1 MVGVSDERILPRRHE
16 VAPLPI
22 LETVV
27 AEGIS
32 LHISLMLEVS
42 PERGQVIGVEGLIR
56 HGRTGTRIQPLMRSD
71 IPRFVSEI
79 DVLRTH
85 QTILCIQVL
94 GRSLRRVAEL
104 GQEDIVPSRRE
115 IQAKGLSSLA
125 FAQVIELEGYL
136 LRRYGLVLATR
147 LPVLTRIGADNR
159 RDLVELHRGL
169 RHEIGCLQMDAYS
182 IEVAMVSPL

>member
-32 LHISLMLEVS
+32 LHIPLMLEVS
-42 PERGQVIGVEGLIR
+42 PERGLVIGVEGLIR
-56 HGRTGTRIQPLMRSD
+56 YGRTSTSIHPLMRSD
-71 IPRFVSEI
+71 ISRFMREI

-125 FAQVIELEGYL
+125 FAQVIELEGHL

-182 IEVAMVSPL
+182 VEVAMVSPL

>member
-27 AEGIS
+27 AKGIS
-32 LHISLMLEVS
+32 LHIPLMLEVS
-42 PERGQVIGVEGLIR
+42 PERGLVIGVEGLICY
-56 HGRTGTRIQPLMRSD
+56 GRTGTSIQPLMRSD
-71 IPRFVSEI
+71 IPCFMREI

-159 RDLVELHRGL
+159 RDLVELHRSL
-169 RHEIGCLQMDAYS
+169 RHEVRSLQTDAYP